1 MQPMYSS
8 VAVVPACGE
17 VLVMVK
23 QSQTAGGAAVGDGMA
38 QSGAAVTAKTAFLA
52 ALQSSVIANFNHVT
66 SSGVIEYHE
75 TNPLSLWSGLGA
87 LRGKGTSSD
96 SGMNVGG
103 SGIFD
108 AGNGRF
114 NTSAN
119 VAGNWYVTTRGWDVT
134 LTSTR
139 TAFGCFV
146 TDLGDVQ
153 EAEVEFRLYNGST
166 LVRTIAPPIVF
177 ADKPR
182 TAQGMWIG
190 YANGNTPFNR
200 IECVLRQHDTDPDF
214 LDYVGF
220 DDLAAGEVIA
230 CASSAMPTVHYGAN
244 TTGDAAKTVTGAALT
259 ARNAF
264 AAAITGLQVCDF
276 ESMSVGAVGA
286 GAAIGFGG
294 GVTGT
299 LTCNQY
305 NAAHTTLSSSTTD
318 VIDNSGASA
327 RWNTT
332 SGGSKWYEFT
342 DELNITLS
350 AAVTSFGLYITN
362 LGTQDATLRITL
374 RNSTASANRSANAGV
389 SYYVPKATALPGA
402 ASLLRFWGV
411 TDEMPFDRI
420 TIQTVY
426 YTTLTELEFEN
437 PVFHVKTTPQVVGID
452 DLLIGN

>member
-1 MQPMYSS
+1 MGAIQQPVYGAS
-8 VAVVPACGE
+8 VPALPDCAE
-17 VLVMVK
+17 LLVMVK
-23 QSQTAGGAAVGDGMA
+23 QSQTAGGVSVGDGMA
-38 QSGAAVTAKTAFLA
+38 QSGAAIAAKTAFLA
-52 ALQSSVIANFNHVT
+52 ALQSSVAANFNHVA
-66 SSGVIEYHE
+66 SSGSIEYHD
-75 TNPLSLWSGLGA
+75 TNPLSLWSGLGE

-96 SGMNVGG
+96 TNMNVGG
-103 SGIFD
+103 GGVFD
-108 AGNGRF
+108 VGNGRF

-177 ADKPR
+177 AAKPR
-182 TAQGMWIG
+182 TAEGMWIG
-190 YANGNTPFNR
+190 YANGNTPFDR
-200 IECVLRQHDTDPDF
+200 IECELRQHDNDPDF

-220 DDLAAGEVIA
+220 DDLTVGEVVT
-230 CASSAMPTVHYGAN
+230 CTASSTPVVHYGAN
-244 TTGDAAKTVTGAALT
+244 TEADAAKTVIGAALT

-264 AAAITGLQVCDF
+264 AAAASGLQVCDF
-276 ESMSVGAVGA
+276 ESMTVGPVGPA
-286 GAAIGFGG
+286 AAISFGG

-299 LTCNQY
+299 ISGNQY
-305 NAAHTTLSSSTTD
+305 NSTHTTISASTTD
-318 VIDNSGASA
+318 VIANSGASL

-342 DELNITLS
+342 DEVVIQLS
-350 AAVTSFGLYITN
+350 AAVNAVGFYITD
-362 LGTQDATLRITL
+362 LGNQNATLRVTL
-374 RNSTASANRSANAGV
+374 RRADGTGV
-389 SYYVPKATALPGA
+389 AYYLPKAAALPGA

-411 TDEMPFDRI
+411 TGEVQFTQVI
-420 TIQTVY
+420 LQTVY
-426 YTTLTELEFEN
+426 YTTLTAGEYEN
-437 PVFHVKTTPQVVGID
+437 PVFHVKGTPDMVGID